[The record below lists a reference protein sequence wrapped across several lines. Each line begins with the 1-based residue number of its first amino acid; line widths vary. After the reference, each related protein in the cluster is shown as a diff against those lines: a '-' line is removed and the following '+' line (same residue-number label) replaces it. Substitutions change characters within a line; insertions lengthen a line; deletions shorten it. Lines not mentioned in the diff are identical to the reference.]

1 MRIQRLAA
9 AAAATALAASLVGC
23 AEAKDAADK
32 AKSAASDA
40 ASSAASQA
48 KEKATDA
55 ASKAADKAKEKAK
68 EKAGSLFE
76 DATSKLSP
84 EAQAKVKSLDSVGL
98 GKKGELAQD
107 DDAVLVAEYFGVRQ
121 ATTADTGADRSAL
134 EAISAGQALK
144 DATVYLSVHA
154 GKDIKFAVNVVSSDA
169 GTVNACVGPNGDRP
183 RTLTVEDGKVVKTA
197 PAKFACS

>member
-48 KEKATDA
+48 KDKASDA
-55 ASKAADKAKEKAK
+55 ASKAADKAKEKA
-68 EKAGSLFE
+68 GSLFE
-76 DATSKLSP
+76 DARTKLP
-84 EAQAKVKSLDSVGL
+84 ADVQKKLESLDSVGL
-98 GKKGELAQD
+98 GKKGELAED
-107 DDAVLVAEYFGVRQ
+107 ADAVAVAEYFGVRQ

-134 EAISAGQALK
+134 EAISTGQALK
-144 DATVYLSVHA
+144 DATVYMSVHA

-169 GTVNACVGPNGDRP
+169 GSVNACVGPNGDRP
-183 RTLTVEDGKVVKTA
+183 RTLTVKDGKVVTTT